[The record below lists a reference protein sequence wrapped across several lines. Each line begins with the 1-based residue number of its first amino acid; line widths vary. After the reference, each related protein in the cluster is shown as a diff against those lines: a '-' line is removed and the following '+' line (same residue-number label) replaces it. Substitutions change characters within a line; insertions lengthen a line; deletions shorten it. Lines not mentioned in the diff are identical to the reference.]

1 MVQERAI
8 AVTGSN
14 RFVISRSRVRV
25 SLPAPSLRGTY
36 VRNILSAFFL
46 SGSCVAVLRFMGHA
60 RGSILARVD
69 HKSDRLKK
77 GFKIRENFEQI

>member
-1 MVQERAI
+1 
-8 AVTGSN
+8 
-14 RFVISRSRVRV
+14 
-25 SLPAPSLRGTY
+25 
-36 VRNILSAFFL
+36 L

-77 GFKIRENFEQI
+77 RFKIRENFEQI